1 MIREARIDDIE
12 FINECLEKFN
22 TSEVDVLN
30 SINRYYI
37 YEVDLEKVGFLD
49 YSFYYDRIEINYI
62 FIKDGYRKNGIAS
75 NLLKYL
81 INSYKNSYNIT
92 LEVSKNNTAAIKLYE
107 KNGFNIVATRK
118 NYYGANVD
126 AYLMER
132 KL

>member
-1 MIREARIDDIE
+1 MIREARIDDIA

-22 TSEVDVLN
+22 ISEIVTLN
-30 SINRYYI
+30 SINRYII
-37 YEVDLEKVGFLD
+37 YEVNLEKVGFLD
-49 YSFYYDRIEINYI
+49 YSFYYERVEINYI
-62 FIKDGYRKNGIAS
+62 FVKDEYRKNGIAS

-81 INSYKNSYNIT
+81 IDAYKDSYNIT
-92 LEVSKNNTAAIKLYE
+92 LEVSKNNIAAINLYE